1 MSPIGTRR
9 DARPATTPATQPDPA
24 ARRRWLALAVLAI
37 AQFMVFL
44 DETVVNVALPSI
56 KTSLGFSQS
65 SLAWVINAYVLVFG
79 GLILLGGRT
88 ADLAG
93 RRKMFLAGT
102 AIFGLASLLDGLATS
117 QAMLIGARALQGAG
131 AALATPAALALVT
144 SLFPAGPARTKA
156 LTLWGALSGLGFA
169 AGVLLGGVIT
179 QAASWRWV
187 FLINVPIALAGL
199 VAVPRLV
206 TESRNPGRPGFD
218 LAGAITITA
227 GMSTL
232 VYTLLDGGRYGWTSA
247 TTAGLFAVAAVL
259 LGAFAV
265 IESRATVPLIPRGFL
280 HRRATLAPTTLQWL
294 LTGSAF
300 SSLFMLALYLQQV
313 LRYSPLQ
320 AGIGYLPLA
329 AAVVAASATASKL
342 VPRFGPR
349 PLAVSGLALVGAGLV
364 LLGHAPASATYTANI
379 LPAWSSSDSA
389 PGSRSSPSPP
399 PRSPRSR
406 RPPRGWPPGCCPAPR
421 SSAAP
426 WDWPSSSRLLPPA
439 PPPCSAPA
447 PPRWPRRPAACG
459 SDSCSPPA
467 SPSPRRS
474 SRRSP
479 CRARTPPRHQGPPPV
494 RSRPPKPDSPPPP
507 IAGPPSP
514 QGRELAGA
522 HARRTRR
529 MEDLIPTT

>member
-9 DARPATTPATQPDPA
+9 DARLATTPATQPDPA

-218 LAGAITITA
+218 LAGAITITV

-232 VYTLLDGGRYGWTSA
+232 VYTLLDGARYGWTSA

-313 LRYSPLQ
+313 LGYTPLQ
-320 AGIGYLPLA
+320 AGLGYLPLA

-349 PLAVSGLALVGAGLV
+349 PLAVRGPALVGAGLM

-379 LPAWSSSDSA
+379 LPGLVLIGFGAGFSFVSITTAALAQVEQTAAGLAS
-389 PGSRSSPSPP
+389 GLL
-399 PRSPRSR
+399 
-406 RPPRGWPPGCCPAPR
+406 
-421 SSAAP
+421 SSAAQLGGAVGLAVIVALATTRGA
-426 WDWPSSSRLLPPA
+426 SLLRSGATAVAAQAGGLRLGFLLAAGVALAASLVAAIALPRQNT
-439 PPPCSAPA
+439 APA
-447 PPRWPRRPAACG
+447 PG
-459 SDSCSPPA
+459 A
-467 SPSPRRS
+467 SPSS
-474 SRRSP
+474 LK
-479 CRARTPPRHQGPPPV
+479 AAETG
-494 RSRPPKPDSPPPP
+494 
-507 IAGPPSP
+507 
-514 QGRELAGA
+514 
-522 HARRTRR
+522 
-529 MEDLIPTT
+529 